1 MRMEFDE
8 EKLATFRRK
17 ENKKADV
24 PVFAFNRLS
33 ESPKP
38 KNPRTSDEGA
48 NRKIITGKNV

>member
-38 KNPRTSDEGA
+38 KNPRTIDEGA